1 METGPKMDPN
11 KHKSSSQWQKH
22 SNEMGVSGYVVS
34 VQMLQYYQNMTNIYD
49 NSPNID
55 WIRHKDKIA
64 KSEHKDARA
73 DMSY

>member
-1 METGPKMDPN
+1 
-11 KHKSSSQWQKH
+11 
-22 SNEMGVSGYVVS
+22 MGVYGYVVS

-73 DMSY
+73 DTSY